1 MYRLVIIEDDYFIRT
16 GLASHIPWDTI
27 GFEVV
32 GTFEDGQN
40 ALESLAANPVDVVLS
55 DIRMPIMS
63 GLELARELHQ
73 RQPGIYIAFLSAYED
88 FRYAQQAIEYGVRK
102 YIVKSSKYD
111 DLVEIFGTIKAELDS
126 ATTPATARGAAQ
138 PQSHALPAA
147 IQIAGTGDRRIDRLL
162 AFIRE
167 HCREVTLRRA
177 ADELRMSPVYLSRFF
192 KEKTGVL
199 FIDFVSDV
207 RMQKAAEL
215 IRHSDHKLYE
225 VSEMV
230 GYSNPK
236 NFSRAFRHHFGVS
249 PQEYRNA

>member
-1 MYRLVIIEDDYFIRT
+1 MYRLTIIEDDYFIRT
-16 GLASHIPWDTI
+16 GLASHIPWADI

-32 GTFEDGQN
+32 GAFEDGQQ
-40 ALESLAANPVDVVLS
+40 ALDFLAEHPADVVLS
-55 DIRMPIMS
+55 DIRMPILS
-63 GLELARELHQ
+63 GLEVARELHQ
-73 RQPGIYIAFLSAYED
+73 RSPGTYVALLSAFED
-88 FRYAQQAIEYGVRK
+88 FHYAQQAIEFGVRK
-102 YIVKSSKYD
+102 YIVKSAKYD
-111 DLVEIFGTIKAELDS
+111 DLIEIFGAIKAELDRAAS
-126 ATTPATARGAAQ
+126 PTARRDGPPASQAA
-138 PQSHALPAA
+138 STA
-147 IQIAGTGDRRIDRLL
+147 IRIAGSGDRRIDRLI

-177 ADELRMSPVYLSRFF
+177 ADELRMSPVYLSRLF

-199 FIDFVSDV
+199 FIDFVTDV

-215 IRHSDHKLYE
+215 IRQSDYKLYE

-236 NFSRAFRHHFGVS
+236 NFSRAFRRHFGVS